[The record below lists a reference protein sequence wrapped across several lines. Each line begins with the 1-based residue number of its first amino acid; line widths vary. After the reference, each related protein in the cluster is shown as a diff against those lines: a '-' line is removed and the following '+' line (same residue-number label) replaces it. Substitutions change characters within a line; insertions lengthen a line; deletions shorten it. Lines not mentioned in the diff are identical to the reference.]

1 MPETMQLEVVTPSR
15 KVLEAAVESVTL
27 PGSEGEL
34 GILPEHIPLVT
45 TLDTG
50 VLSYSSKGETRALA
64 VHWGYAQVEADRVS
78 VLAELVE
85 SAHEIDVDR
94 AQQAETRVRRQLGSR
109 TAATLEVRGQVQAG
123 ARAPAGFAIW
133 LTLASPL

>member
-64 VHWGYAQVEADRVS
+64 VH
-78 VLAELVE
+78 
-85 SAHEIDVDR
+85 
-94 AQQAETRVRRQLGSR
+94 
-109 TAATLEVRGQVQAG
+109 
-123 ARAPAGFAIW
+123 
-133 LTLASPL
+133 